1 MTNQDIESERDPAS
15 TRQRE
20 LLARLAAIDCCAVSD
35 ALDASGLPPA
45 VTGLIP
51 LSARRRIVGT
61 AVTVKLEPVSSGGGT
76 GRHLGTAAV
85 EEADEDNIVV
95 VEHLSRDDC
104 AGWGGILS
112 TGASLKG
119 IPGVV
124 IDGSARDI
132 DEAISLEFPIYG
144 RKGVAVTALRRVR
157 ETGFNE
163 QVCIGGVCVAPG
175 DYVIADSSGVAFVP
189 AKHIDTVLARAENI
203 AAKER
208 RMVDDVRRG
217 RPITEVMGE
226 NYEKMLDTL

>member
-1 MTNQDIESERDPAS
+1 MTKQDIEAEQAAAS
-15 TRQRE
+15 AGQRE
-20 LLARLAAIDCCAVSD
+20 RLARLAAVDCCAVSD

-45 VTGLIP
+45 VTGLMP

-61 AVTVKLEPVSSGGGT
+61 AVTVKLEPVDGGGGT

-85 EEADEDNIVV
+85 EAAGQDNIIV
-95 VEHLSRDDC
+95 VEHLSRNDC

-132 DEAISLEFPIYG
+132 DEAIGLEFPIYG

-163 QVCIGGVCVAPG
+163 EVRIGGVRVAPG

-189 AKHIDTVLARAENI
+189 AEHIETVLARAENI
-203 AAKER
+203 VARER
-208 RMVDDVRRG
+208 RMVEEVRQG